1 MLQFTLNE
9 SSREELKQILRE
21 IFQEEISK
29 VQFQNPTSNTH
40 EEKEVITR
48 KEAMELLNCSHSTL
62 YRYQKEGEVPYFK
75 IGKKVLFKRSELLE
89 FIKIHQ
95 N

>member
-1 MLQFTLNE
+1 MLYFELNE
-9 SSREELKQILRE
+9 SSREELKQIFRE
-21 IFQEEISK
+21 IIQEELLELNSQSTPPNIR
-29 VQFQNPTSNTH
+29 
-40 EEKEVITR
+40 EEKDILTR

-75 IGKKVLFKRSELLE
+75 IGKKVLFKKSELLE